1 MASKTYKA
9 IGLMSGSSMDG
20 LDIAFVHFEFEDGL
34 VDWNIVEAETFPYS
48 EMWQSRLI
56 NLPHQNALA
65 FSKTHTY
72 YGHYLGE
79 LVNEFLSKHN
89 IEPDF
94 IASHGHTIFHNP
106 DQNFTVQIGDG
117 AATAMITG
125 YPVISNFR
133 AQDIAIGGEG
143 APIAPIAD
151 KYLLP
156 GYDFYLN
163 LGGIDNISC
172 NINGRFVAFD
182 IGSANQTLNAIAQG
196 MDMDYD
202 EDGRIAKTGELIEPL
217 FKKANAHEYFKIAY
231 PKSLANQFVQE
242 NLVPLFVNFD
252 ALWEDKLRTACE
264 HIAFQIAQAIEVVTE
279 KENFKKEVYKM
290 IVTGGG
296 ALNLF
301 LVECIRK
308 YCKNVEVVIPDRKII
323 EFKEAALMA
332 LMGLLRIENQTN
344 TLHSVTGAQHDTIS
358 GAIHQGTKKT
368 I

>member
-1 MASKTYKA
+1 MPVKNYKA
-9 IGLMSGSSMDG
+9 IGLMSGSSLDG
-20 LDIAFVHFEFEDGL
+20 LDVAFIDFEYKDGS
-34 VDWNIVEAETFPYS
+34 VEWEILHAETFPYS

-65 FSKTHTY
+65 FSKTHTF

-79 LVNEFLSKHN
+79 LVNKFIAKHE

-94 IASHGHTIFHNP
+94 IASHGHTIFHDPEKNI
-106 DQNFTVQIGDG
+106 TVQIGDG
-117 AATAMITG
+117 AAIAMVTG
-125 YPVISNFR
+125 YPVISDFR
-133 AQDIAIGGEG
+133 TQDIAIGGEG
-143 APIAPIAD
+143 APLAPIAD

-196 MDMDYD
+196 MDMEYD

-217 FKKANAHEYFKIAY
+217 FKKSNANDYFKTTY
-231 PKSLANQFVQE
+231 PKSLANQYVQE

-252 ALWEDKLRTACE
+252 ALWEDKMRTACE
-264 HIAFQIAQAIEVVTE
+264 HIAFQIANAISTVIQ
-279 KENFKKEVYKM
+279 KENFKKDVYKM
-290 IVTGGG
+290 IITGGG
-296 ALNLF
+296 ALNSF
-301 LVECIRK
+301 LVSCIEK
-308 YCKNVEVVIPDRKII
+308 YCKKVEVVVPDRKII

-332 LMGLLRIENQTN
+332 LMGLLRVENQTN
-344 TLHSVTGAQHDTIS
+344 TLHSVTGAKHDTIS
-358 GAIHQGTKKT
+358 GAIYQGVKKVV
-368 I
+368 

>member
-1 MASKTYKA
+1 MAGKKYKA

-20 LDIAFVHFEFEDGL
+20 LDIAYIEFEYKKSHI
-34 VDWNIVEAETFPYS
+34 DWEIVQAETFPYS

-65 FSKTHTY
+65 FSKTHTF

-79 LVNEFLSKHN
+79 LVNEFIAKHK

-106 DQNFTVQIGDG
+106 KENITVQIGDG

-125 YPVISNFR
+125 YPVVSDFR
-133 AQDIAIGGEG
+133 TQDIAIGGEG
-143 APIAPIAD
+143 APLAPIAD

-182 IGSANQTLNAIAQG
+182 VGSANQTLNAIAQR
-196 MDMDYD
+196 MDMAYD
-202 EDGRIAKTGELIEPL
+202 DDGRIAKTGELIEPL
-217 FKKANAHEYFKIAY
+217 FKKANANEYYQEAY
-231 PKSLANQFVQE
+231 PKSLANQYVQE
-242 NLVPLFVNFD
+242 ELVPLFVNFD

-264 HIAFQIAQAIEVVTE
+264 HIAFQIANAISVVIK
-279 KENFKKEVYKM
+279 KENFKKDNYKM
-290 IVTGGG
+290 IITGGG
-296 ALNLF
+296 ALNSF
-301 LVECIRK
+301 LVTCIQK
-308 YCKNVEVVIPDRKII
+308 YCEGVEVLVPDRKII

-344 TLHSVTGAQHDTIS
+344 TIHSVTGAKHDTIS
-358 GAIHQGTKKT
+358 GVIHQGFKKLV
-368 I
+368 